1 MSAINRRRRTVSR
14 ETGSFWLSFSDMMSV
29 LVLVFIFVIF
39 SMMLSLAKQK
49 EQLAKTEEQYA
60 AAMQRME
67 ASEKELN
74 EKETILATTEAQLK
88 DLTEELN
95 GKTLILQQKEQEL
108 SDQAELI
115 RSQQEEIDRT
125 VLVLSDE
132 KQALSDQAEL
142 LRSQQEEIDR
152 TVLVLSDEKQAL
164 NEKLA
169 AADERLQALG
179 NMEKELE
186 ENRVLVI
193 DLRGKLAAANEK
205 NAQLVLQN
213 EALKTSAEENRQS
226 LDKNSALIVDLR
238 SQLTD
243 SESEN
248 ARLSQ
253 RIEMLKSNADAS
265 QKQIDELL
273 RAIDE
278 KKAELDRLGV
288 DYQSLLGESERAKSA
303 LSDAESR
310 LDSQSEQLTQYER
323 QLAAYRDELQ
333 KKQGQLEQMVGVKA
347 QIVQQLSAALRKNGI
362 DVSVD
367 EQTGAIALPSQMLF
381 STNSAALSDGGRK
394 YLRRFL
400 PVYLDVLLSEDFRAY
415 VAEIIIE
422 GHTDSNGT
430 YLHNLQLSQERA
442 LSVANYVLSDGFMGD
457 ALSLNASAKKTL
469 LGLVTASGRSFSAPV
484 LDANGDEDQNA
495 SRRVEIKFRLK
506 DDETIAAT
514 EELLKLM
521 GAN

>member
-39 SMMLSLAKQK
+39 SMMLSLVKQK
-49 EQLAKTEEQYA
+49 EQLAKTEDQYA

-67 ASEKELN
+67 ASEKELS

-125 VLVLSDE
+125 VIVLNDE
-132 KQALSDQAEL
+132 KQALDEQLTAAETKL
-142 LRSQQEEIDR
+142 
-152 TVLVLSDEKQAL
+152 KAL
-164 NEKLA
+164 ENS
-169 AADERLQALG
+169 
-179 NMEKELE
+179 EKELE
-186 ENRVLVI
+186 DNRVLII
-193 DLRGKLAAANEK
+193 DLRK
-205 NAQLVLQN
+205 QL
-213 EALKTSAEENRQS
+213 S
-226 LDKNSALIVDLR
+226 
-238 SQLTD
+238 D

-248 ARLSQ
+248 TRLSQ
-253 RIEMLKSNADAS
+253 RIEMLKSNAEAS
-265 QKQIDELL
+265 QQEIDELL
-273 RAIDE
+273 KAIED
-278 KKAELDRLGV
+278 KKAELDKLGV
-288 DYQSLLGESERAKSA
+288 DYQTLVSESENAKKA

-310 LDSQSEQLTQYER
+310 IDSQSAQLTEYEQ
-323 QLAAYRDELQ
+323 QLDAYRDELQ
-333 KKQGQLEQMVGVKA
+333 NKQGQLEQMVGVKA
-347 QIVQQLSAALRKNGI
+347 QIVQQLSSALRKSGI

-381 STNSAALSDGGRK
+381 TTNSATLSDGGQK

-400 PVYLDVLLSEDFRAY
+400 PVYLDVLLSDEFRSY

-442 LSVANYVLSDGFMGD
+442 LSVANYVLGDSFMSDTLG
-457 ALSLNASAKKTL
+457 LNASAKKTL

>member
-39 SMMLSLAKQK
+39 SMMLSLVKQK
-49 EQLAKTEEQYA
+49 EQLAKTEDQYA

-125 VLVLSDE
+125 VIVLNDE
-132 KQALSDQAEL
+132 KQALDEQLTAAETKL
-142 LRSQQEEIDR
+142 
-152 TVLVLSDEKQAL
+152 KAL
-164 NEKLA
+164 ENS
-169 AADERLQALG
+169 
-179 NMEKELE
+179 EKELE
-186 ENRVLVI
+186 DNRVLII
-193 DLRGKLAAANEK
+193 DLRK
-205 NAQLVLQN
+205 QL
-213 EALKTSAEENRQS
+213 S
-226 LDKNSALIVDLR
+226 
-238 SQLTD
+238 D

-248 ARLSQ
+248 TRLSQ
-253 RIEMLKSNADAS
+253 RIEMLKSNAEAS
-265 QKQIDELL
+265 QQEIDELL
-273 RAIDE
+273 KAIED
-278 KKAELDRLGV
+278 KKAELDKLGV
-288 DYQSLLGESERAKSA
+288 DYQTLVSESENAKKA

-310 LDSQSEQLTQYER
+310 IDSQSAQLTEYEQ
-323 QLAAYRDELQ
+323 QLDAYRDELQ

-347 QIVQQLSAALRKNGI
+347 QIVQQLSSALRKSGI

-381 STNSAALSDGGRK
+381 TTNSATLSDGGRK